1 MKPAFIS
8 LVLAVFSNA
17 IAQAEPITLKLEWI
31 ELNSTHRGELAEQFD
46 TLSIAASRDPRL
58 TQLRESKHSRVLVT
72 HEQQI
77 EPGGTGKLSTQVDG
91 TKFDLA
97 LDVSQVNHG
106 LYEVG
111 VETSLRANRSR
122 LVDREVRVST
132 KIKLSHQNSFS
143 LSGVLRREEDG
154 AKLTVLIISLVEP
167 WNKSL
172 EPGPVEPLST
182 GRVAPE
188 SVSQPGPIPDP
199 HKGLPR
205 FSVQASLDGTNS
217 RFE

>member
-1 MKPAFIS
+1 MKPASIS
-8 LVLAVFSNA
+8 LVLAFLSHA
-17 IAQAEPITLKLEWI
+17 IAHAEPITLKLEWI
-31 ELNSTHRGELAEQFD
+31 ELNSTQSGELAEQFNAF
-46 TLSIAASRDPRL
+46 SIAASRDPRF
-58 TQLRESKHSRVLVT
+58 TQLRESEHSRVLVS

-77 EPGGTGKLSTQVDG
+77 EPGGTGKLSTQVDQ

-97 LDVSQVNHG
+97 LDVSQVNNG

-143 LSGVLRREEDG
+143 LSGILRQEKDG

-188 SVSQPGPIPDP
+188 TVSQPGPISDR
-199 HKGLPR
+199 HRGLPR
-205 FSVQASLDGTNS
+205 FSVQASLDGTSS
-217 RFE
+217 RLE